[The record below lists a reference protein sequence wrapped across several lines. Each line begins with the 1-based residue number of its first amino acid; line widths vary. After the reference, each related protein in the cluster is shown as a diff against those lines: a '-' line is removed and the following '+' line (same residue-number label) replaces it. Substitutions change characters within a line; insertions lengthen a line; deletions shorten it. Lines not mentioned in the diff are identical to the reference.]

1 MKKKILLAVAAV
13 LATVIVYAAV
23 SLSAGDKGGGG
34 MGGGKGMGPGA
45 GMEMPMGGGS
55 GILARLGDLLDNP
68 EFIEQIGLTDAQVEK
83 LKSLRSNT
91 MKAQIRA
98 EADIKILRLELD
110 DLLDQD
116 KPDLKKIDAKI
127 DEIGKKETEMKKT
140 MIHAMLDGKAVL
152 TDEQLAKLK
161 KMAADRMRDRRNDR
175 RGDGRGPGMEPGPG
189 GMDNPDA
196 GPPPPEGQ

>member
-34 MGGGKGMGPGA
+34 
-45 GMEMPMGGGS
+45 MGGGS

-127 DEIGKKETEMKKT
+127 DEIGKKETEMKKM

-196 GPPPPEGQ
+196 GPPPPEGR